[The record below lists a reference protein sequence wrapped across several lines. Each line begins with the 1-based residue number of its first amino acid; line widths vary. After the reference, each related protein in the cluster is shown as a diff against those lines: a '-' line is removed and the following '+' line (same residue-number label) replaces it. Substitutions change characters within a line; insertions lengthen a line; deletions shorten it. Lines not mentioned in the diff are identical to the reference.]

1 MYIVDT
7 HTHIYLPEFDDD
19 RGEMMARAKAAGVD
33 CMILPA
39 IDASTHGA
47 MMEVEKNYKGC
58 LSMIGLHPCSVN
70 GGFEKEIDIICSW
83 LEQRKFAAIGET
95 GLDFYCPPL

>member
-47 MMEVEKNYKGC
+47 MMEVEKK
-58 LSMIGLHPCSVN
+58 L
-70 GGFEKEIDIICSW
+70 
-83 LEQRKFAAIGET
+83 
-95 GLDFYCPPL
+95 